1 MECIHSLYHSQPV
14 CEQSAVCTGVQQES
28 NNRFSS
34 PFLTDFQSTDSS
46 LSHNRAII
54 DPVLPEVSSQPLK
67 NTELSQAAQLA
78 SASTVAVGVASTSDT
93 AVTSPTTAA
102 DGEKPKKGHRRG
114 RSLTGLIPT
123 LNIKPKRSQSQFLEV
138 RFLVA
143 QLHTWLHCP
152 SLEALKK
159 GPKRRPFLFMHSC
172 LSGIPQAFSLLFVD
186 NMLPTM
192 Y

>member
-14 CEQSAVCTGVQQES
+14 CEQSAVRTGVQQES

-34 PFLTDFQSTDSS
+34 PFLTDFQSTDNS

-54 DPVLPEVSSQPLK
+54 NPVLPEVSSQPLK
-67 NTELSQAAQLA
+67 NTELSQAAQPA
-78 SASTVAVGVASTSDT
+78 SASTVAVGIASTSDT
-93 AVTSPTTAA
+93 AFTSPTAAA

-143 QLHTWLHCP
+143 HGCIVRHWKP
-152 SLEALKK
+152 SERTCGL
-159 GPKRRPFLFMHSC
+159 SC
-172 LSGIPQAFSLLFVD
+172 LCTAACQACPKPFSYCLLTTCCPLCTD
-186 NMLPTM
+186 
-192 Y
+192 